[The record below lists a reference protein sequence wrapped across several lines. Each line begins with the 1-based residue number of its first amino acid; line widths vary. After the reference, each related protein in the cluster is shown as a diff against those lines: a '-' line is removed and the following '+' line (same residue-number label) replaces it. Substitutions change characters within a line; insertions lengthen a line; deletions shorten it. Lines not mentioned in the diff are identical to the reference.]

1 MSVTHSQRSHSDSC
15 LVDLTD
21 VTLAF
26 EDANSK
32 LLDFFS
38 VADVDTEERV
48 DNSFVEILIVNL
60 ILNFGH
66 NI

>member
-38 VADVDTEERV
+38 VADVDAEERV
-48 DNSFVEILIVNL
+48 VDSLVKN
-60 ILNFGH
+60 
-66 NI
+66 

>member
-32 LLDFFS
+32 L
-38 VADVDTEERV
+38 VEVVNADVDADKRV
-48 DNSFVEILIVNL
+48 DR
-60 ILNFGH
+60 FGS
-66 NI
+66 

>member
-1 MSVTHSQRSHSDSC
+1 M
-15 LVDLTD
+15 
-21 VTLAF
+21 TLAF

-32 LLDFFS
+32 LPDDVSIVS

-66 NI
+66 SI

>member
-26 EDANSK
+26 EVANSK
-32 LLDFFS
+32 LLD
-38 VADVDTEERV
+38 VDADVDAEERV
-48 DNSFVEILIVNL
+48 TTFWSIF
-60 ILNFGH
+60 
-66 NI
+66 